1 MPRRRSISHDQLAA
15 AALTVIDRDGLAGTS
30 MRAVAKEL
38 GMSTMALY
46 RYVEDRRELEGL
58 VVELV
63 LSAVDP
69 ERPPPGPSWRER
81 LETMVLRMRDALAA
95 HPEVVP
101 LTAVH
106 RHGSLSLLRW
116 SETVVGLLT
125 EGGIEGER
133 RVIALRGM
141 LSYVIGALQLEHL
154 GPLSGEG
161 TNVIASL
168 PRDEFPGMAETA
180 ASARGVDPETEFRG
194 GLALLLDGIESQST
208 G

>member
-1 MPRRRSISHDQLAA
+1 MPRRRSLSQAQLAA
-15 AALTVIDRDGLAGTS
+15 AALTVIDRDGLAGMS

-63 LSAVDP
+63 LSGVDP
-69 ERPPPGPSWRER
+69 APPDPAAPWRER
-81 LETMVLRMRDALAA
+81 LETMVLRMRDTLGA

-106 RHGSLSLLRW
+106 RHGSVSLLRW
-116 SETVVGLLT
+116 SETVVGILADGGV
-125 EGGIEGER
+125 EGGR

-141 LSYVIGALQLEHL
+141 TSYVIGALQLEHL
-154 GPLSGEG
+154 GPLAGEG
-161 TNVIASL
+161 TDVIAAL
-168 PRDEFPGMAETA
+168 PKDEFPVMAATA
-180 ASARGVDPETEFRG
+180 ADARGIDPDEEFRG
-194 GLALLLDGIESQST
+194 GLALLLSGIE